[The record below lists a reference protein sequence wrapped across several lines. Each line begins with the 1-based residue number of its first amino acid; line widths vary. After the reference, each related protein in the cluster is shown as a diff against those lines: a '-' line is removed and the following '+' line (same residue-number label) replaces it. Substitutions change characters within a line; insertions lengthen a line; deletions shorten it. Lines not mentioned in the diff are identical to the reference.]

1 MQNITFEFKAGDGN
15 VYAVD
20 EAQIIDWVNQKRM
33 NGNSLI
39 RTLPDGEWTPL
50 SQVEE
55 LRHVCHQAAASVA
68 QALQPSTQSAP
79 KSSHAHS
86 PPNDDVQPG
95 KLQAVAVMSLVGGI
109 ISLIVCATLAATTFF
124 IWITWIYSLVLG
136 IMAIIYGSQM
146 LGKNSV
152 QGFSS
157 AKTIAIMQ
165 IISIISCDFVNLT
178 MGIVSLVFL
187 NDEEVKTYLRN
198 RGLSL

>member
-1 MQNITFEFKAGDGN
+1 MQNITYEFKAGDGS

-33 NGNSLI
+33 DGNSLI

-50 SQVEE
+50 SQVDE
-55 LRHVCHQAAASVA
+55 LRHVYHQAAASVA
-68 QALQPSTQSAP
+68 QALQPSTQPAP
-79 KSSHAHS
+79 NSSHAHS
-86 PPNDDVQPG
+86 PPNHDVQPG

-109 ISLIVCATLAATTFF
+109 MSLLVCAAIAASTFF

-165 IISIISCDFVNLT
+165 IISIISCDFVNLS

-187 NDEEVKTYLRN
+187 NDDEVKAYLRN

>member
-1 MQNITFEFKAGDGN
+1 MQNITYEFKAGDGN

-55 LRHVCHQAAASVA
+55 LRHVCQQAAASVA
-68 QALQPSTQSAP
+68 QALHPSTQSAP

-86 PPNDDVQPG
+86 LPNDDAQPG
-95 KLQAVAVMSLVGGI
+95 KLQAVAIMSLVGGI
-109 ISLIVCATLAATTFF
+109 MSLLVCAAIAASTFF

-136 IMAIIYGSQM
+136 IMAIVYGSQM